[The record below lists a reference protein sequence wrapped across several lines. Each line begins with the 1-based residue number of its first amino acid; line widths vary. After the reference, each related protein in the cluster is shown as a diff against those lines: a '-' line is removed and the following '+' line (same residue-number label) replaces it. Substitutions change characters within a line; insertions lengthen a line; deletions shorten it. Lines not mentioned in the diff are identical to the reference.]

1 MIVIFVAIGYGIP
14 LHTTAEFG
22 NCHKMISLRPPDF
35 LPVKFRKTEMAPNF
49 HDFAAV
55 KMLRSLP
62 PFSIMD
68 APRTHPIPRLGEMGM
83 FHVCGKNP
91 SRDIIFQLI
100 CFRNLRRF
108 IRTIPGMPWIE
119 IRTGPGGTEPLSL
132 SIILTFLKLTL
143 VGYSVSFRTAEA
155 PITAVNPSGRLSVAV
170 PPFLC
175 SALISDGITTFSVVF
190 TFLPSLVIA

>member
-1 MIVIFVAIGYGIP
+1 MNAEMLSGNGSRNWAGFPSPHRMPVKQTVNHTILTNRFMMIVIFVAIGYGIP

-119 IRTGPGGTEPLSL
+119 IRTGRHRALVPL
-132 SIILTFLKLTL
+132 
-143 VGYSVSFRTAEA
+143 
-155 PITAVNPSGRLSVAV
+155 NN
-170 PPFLC
+170 
-175 SALISDGITTFSVVF
+175 SDIF
-190 TFLPSLVIA
+190 